1 MANLAVLRQVEPAV
15 MLQQLSSTMYDT
27 ALQLVV
33 RDWTAN
39 TSYAGLSPED
49 SHQKAMTDFFMTY
62 NLIIKLG
69 PVLPA
74 LLLARLGDRGW
85 RKVPIV
91 VPLCGYLLLRL
102 SLLLVLFCGL
112 PLPVMFGAAAVFGL
126 SGGFCSYWA
135 GVMTATSLRST
146 AEERSKTMMIVELLY
161 GMMGLLGSL
170 ASGHLFLLSTPS
182 LTHGTILLI
191 SSVLSHLLCLLHSI
205 FLLQV
210 KEVSVSEENR
220 PLLSPPSSHTTDA
233 AAEAPVKVVNVLL
246 LFTAAFLYDFAVG
259 GAVEVLGSFVLKE
272 PLSWSATQVGYG
284 NAAGFTIYITS
295 FLGVIVFR
303 RYISDISIVLIG
315 MLSFAF
321 GIYFT
326 TFVTRTWMFYLGMT
340 LTILQITFIIA
351 ALIYI
356 PVFTKIY
363 QSVLDWCPGFV
374 FTLSSVVTVL
384 GTVPVSILSN
394 RLPARQRNQRLT
406 GT

>member
-146 AEERSKTMMIVELLY
+146 AEERSK
-161 GMMGLLGSL
+161 
-170 ASGHLFLLSTPS
+170 
-182 LTHGTILLI
+182 
-191 SSVLSHLLCLLHSI
+191 
-205 FLLQV
+205 V

-326 TFVTRTWMFYLGMT
+326 TFVTRTWMFYLARSLTLFALIPVPTIRSLLSQQVPSSLYSMT